1 LRKSKACWASAMKYH
16 ILTLFPGM
24 FTGPFDDSI
33 VKSARDNGII
43 DISIIDIRDFTSD
56 KHRTA
61 DDYPFGG
68 GSGMILKPE
77 PVFLAVESVLVG
89 VDAVAVPVIL
99 VSPQGRRFDQTVARE
114 LAAAGEIILICGRY
128 KGVDE
133 RIRDH
138 LATDEISIGD
148 YVISGGELG
157 AMVIV
162 DAVTRLLPGALGDF
176 ESAETDSFYNG
187 MLECGQYTRPRDFRG
202 YTVPEVLLGGNHEA
216 IRRWRRKD
224 SLKKTLRRRPDL
236 FDSVKLLEEDRLILE
251 EIEAEESLN

>member
-1 LRKSKACWASAMKYH
+1 MKCS
-16 ILTLFPGM
+16 ILTLFPAM

-33 VKSARDNGII
+33 IKVARDNGIMEI
-43 DISIIDIRDFTSD
+43 AIIDIRDFATD

-68 GSGMILKPE
+68 GSGMILKPG
-77 PVFLAVESVLVG
+77 PVFAAVESVLAG
-89 VDAVAVPVIL
+89 RDAGAVPIIL
-99 VSPQGRRFDQTVARE
+99 VSPQGRRFNQKVARE
-114 LAAAGEIILICGRY
+114 LAEADEIILICGRY

-133 RIRDH
+133 RIRLH
-138 LATDEISIGD
+138 LADDEISIGD

-176 ESAETDSFYNG
+176 GSAESDSFYDG
-187 MLECGQYTRPRDFRG
+187 LLECGQYTRPRDFRG
-202 YTVPEVLLGGNHEA
+202 HSVPDVLLSGNHDA

-224 SLKKTLRRRPDL
+224 SLRKTLLKRPDL
-236 FDSVKLLEEDRLILE
+236 FETVELADEDRRMLEELS
-251 EIEAEESLN
+251 AEESRN

>member
-1 LRKSKACWASAMKYH
+1 MKFS

-24 FTGPFDDSI
+24 FAGPLDDSI

-43 DISIIDIRDFTSD
+43 DISIIDIRDFTSG

-77 PVFLAVESVLVG
+77 PVFLAVESVLAG
-89 VDAVAVPVIL
+89 IDGAGVPVVL
-99 VSPQGRRFDQTVARE
+99 VSPQGRRFGQKVARE
-114 LAAAGEIILICGRY
+114 LAGAEQIVLICGHY

-133 RIRDH
+133 RIRLH

-157 AMVIV
+157 AMVII

-202 YTVPEVLLGGNHEA
+202 YSVPDVLLSGNHDA

-224 SLKKTLRRRPDL
+224 SLKKTLQRRPDL
-236 FDSVKLLEEDRLILE
+236 FESIRLLEEDRLILE
-251 EIEAEESLN
+251 EIKAEESRN